1 MFEGDAAPGRH
12 EVSASPKVRST
23 AQEAAGEGVRG
34 GGPFCGIKA
43 GLRPTLI
50 TSHKQHFVKK
60 GLFLQNSGNFQVTR
74 QFFKPP
80 IISS

>member
-1 MFEGDAAPGRH
+1 MFEGDPAPGRH
-12 EVSASPKVRST
+12 EVSVSPKERFA
-23 AQEAAGEGVRG
+23 AQEAAGEGV
-34 GGPFCGIKA
+34 GPCCGVKA

-50 TSHKQHFVKK
+50 TSHKQRFVKK
-60 GLFLQNSGNFQVTR
+60 GLFSQNSGNFQVTR